1 MGIKLSSYQRLRVRE
16 ILIRGKEGLTWDNV
30 TVPCFCS
37 GDRKFVVIPD
47 SGLKKSILWLCL
59 GDHMYC

>member
-37 GDRKFVVIPD
+37 GDRKF
-47 SGLKKSILWLCL
+47 GLKKSILWLCL